1 MTRLTA
7 DEIEQLEVDRF
18 VAEKLVT
25 ECADSFPE
33 AIQRV
38 VQWAVKQ
45 PLQSPVEDPVQD
57 TLPPIDPHR
66 AAHRV
71 GSPSRIDTDPELTAF
86 IRARID
92 RLTFKEIAADIAAHF
107 PPERRASASGLHRWF
122 HRQRRQAAGR

>member
-1 MTRLTA
+1 MANLTP
-7 DEIEQLEVDRF
+7 DESEELAIDLAVAKEIIEAAGNGIPEV
-18 VAEKLVT
+18 L
-25 ECADSFPE
+25 
-33 AIQRV
+33 QRV
-38 VQWAVKQ
+38 IQWAIKQ
-45 PLQSPVEDPVQD
+45 GVQSPVEGTV
-57 TLPPIDPHR
+57 PPIDPHR

-107 PPERRASASGLHRWF
+107 PPDRRASVSGLHRWF

>member
-1 MTRLTA
+1 MANLTP
-7 DEIEQLEVDRF
+7 DESEELAIDLAVAKEIIEAAGNGIPEV
-18 VAEKLVT
+18 L
-25 ECADSFPE
+25 
-33 AIQRV
+33 QRV
-38 VQWAVKQ
+38 IQWAIKQ
-45 PLQSPVEDPVQD
+45 GVQSPIEG

-107 PPERRASASGLHRWF
+107 PPDRRASVSGLHRWF

>member
-1 MTRLTA
+1 MARPTEV
-7 DEIEQLEVDRF
+7 DSEQLAIDLAVAKEMIETFGDGIPEV
-18 VAEKLVT
+18 L
-25 ECADSFPE
+25 
-33 AIQRV
+33 QRV
-38 VQWAVKQ
+38 IQWAVKQ
-45 PLQSPVEDPVQD
+45 GVQSPVEC

>member
-1 MTRLTA
+1 MANLSP
-7 DEIEQLEVDRF
+7 DESEQLAIDLA
-18 VAEKLVT
+18 VAKAMIETFGDGIPQVL
-25 ECADSFPE
+25 
-33 AIQRV
+33 QRV
-38 VQWAVKQ
+38 IQWAVKQ
-45 PLQSPVEDPVQD
+45 GVQSPVES
-57 TLPPIDPHR
+57 TLPPINPHR

-107 PPERRASASGLHRWF
+107 PPERSTSVSGLHRWF

>member
-1 MTRLTA
+1 MANLSP
-7 DEIEQLEVDRF
+7 DESEQLAIDLA
-18 VAEKLVT
+18 VAKEIIET
-25 ECADSFPE
+25 AGNGIPE
-33 AIQRV
+33 ALQRV
-38 VQWAVKQ
+38 IQWAVKQ
-45 PLQSPVEDPVQD
+45 GVQSPVEC